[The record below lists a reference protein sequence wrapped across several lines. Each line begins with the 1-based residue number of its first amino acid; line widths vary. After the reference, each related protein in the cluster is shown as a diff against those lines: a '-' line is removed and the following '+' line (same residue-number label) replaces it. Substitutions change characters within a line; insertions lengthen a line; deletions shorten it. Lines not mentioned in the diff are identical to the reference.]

1 MLQQTPDLSARA
13 PACIARGTL
22 IDTYHGSMP
31 VEDLSEDDLV
41 MTKDAG
47 FQPIR
52 WIGSVRATAKG
63 RMAPVRIASG
73 ALGNSRTLMVSQQQ
87 RILLSDWRAE
97 LLFGEREVLV
107 TARSIVNESSIW
119 VHDGGILQYFYL
131 LFNRHQIIYAE
142 DCPTESLH
150 PANDGIAALPIAL
163 QDEILS
169 LRPELSGGMDAYG
182 SSARLILKPYEVKAL
197 RDYGA

>member
-1 MLQQTPDLSARA
+1 MLQQTPDQTVKT

-47 FQPIR
+47 FQPLR
-52 WIGSVRATAKG
+52 WIGSVVAAAKG
-63 RMAPVRIASG
+63 RLSPVRISRG
-73 ALGNSRTLMVSQQQ
+73 ALGNSRTLLVSQQQ

-107 TARSIVNESSIW
+107 TARSLVDESTIW
-119 VHDGGILQYFYL
+119 LQDGSTVEYFHL
-131 LFNRHQIIYAE
+131 LFDRHQIIYAE
-142 DCPTESLH
+142 DCPSESLH
-150 PANDGIAALPIAL
+150 PANDGISGLPAFL
-163 QDEILS
+163 RDEIFDR
-169 LRPELSGGMDAYG
+169 RPDLAEGLDGYG
-182 SSARLILKPYEVKAL
+182 ACARLILRPYEVKAL